1 MRACHRRFFSA
12 HAPRVTPRSVSF
24 SQWYL
29 DALDAADLVDSATP
43 VRGCAI
49 LRPRGFALW
58 ESIRADLDS
67 RIRAAG
73 ASNVYFPLL
82 VPASLLA
89 REASHVAG
97 FAAECAVVTHHRLV
111 GTRGGGGGLL
121 AADPRAVLS
130 EPLVVRPTS
139 EALVWDAFH
148 RWVRSKRDLPLLV
161 NQWAS
166 VVRWELR
173 TRPFLRT
180 SEFLWQEGHTA
191 HAAAGEA
198 AAFAARMQRM
208 YAAHLREALAVPAV
222 TGAKSGTERFA
233 GASATLTCE
242 ALMQNGWALQMATA
256 HDLGQRFSEAF
267 DVGWEGA
274 GGARERAWGTSW
286 GASTR
291 LIGGLIM
298 AHGDDTGVVL
308 PPAVAPVQVAVV
320 ALQGGEAAAAAVAAA
335 LRGEG
340 GGAPPLRVALDVDT
354 ASPPG
359 GRFYAWERRGVP
371 LRVEV
376 GKREAEAGTVSV
388 RERVAGALGAVW
400 AAEAAAACGVR
411 LVSGGGGGGGSG
423 GGGARPPPLCLGATD
438 GAALARWLRA
448 ALARVQG
455 ALLERATAAR
465 DARILRGASYADLE
479 RAAAAGAG
487 GGGAEEGTGGGGAPA
502 FLLPWADDPAAE
514 AAVKA
519 RTRYSLRCFPDEGQ
533 EEAAGKACTF
543 SGKPATHMA
552 LFARAY

>member
-1 MRACHRRFFSA
+1 
-12 HAPRVTPRSVSF
+12 
-24 SQWYL
+24 
-29 DALDAADLVDSATP
+29 LVDAATP

-58 ESIRADLDS
+58 EAIRGDLDA
-67 RIRAAG
+67 RIRSAG
-73 ASNVYFPLL
+73 VSNVYFPLL

-111 GTRGGGGGLL
+111 GTRGGGGAL
-121 AADPRAVLS
+121 AADPRAALP

-166 VVRWELR
+166 VVRWEMR

-191 HAAAGEA
+191 HETRGEA
-198 AAFAARMQRM
+198 ADFAARMQRM
-208 YAAHLREALAVPAV
+208 YAAHLREALAIPAV
-222 TGAKSGTERFA
+222 TGAKSSSERFA
-233 GASATLTCE
+233 GAAATLTCE
-242 ALMQNGWALQMATA
+242 AVLQNGWALQAATA
-256 HDLGQRFSEAF
+256 HDLGQRFSTAF

-291 LIGGLIM
+291 LIGALIM
-298 AHGDDTGVVL
+298 AHGDDTGVAF
-308 PPAVAPVQVAVV
+308 PPVVAPVQVVVV

-335 LRGEG
+335 LRAAGGGGGG
-340 GGAPPLRVALDVDT
+340 GGAPLRVALDVDT
-354 ASPPG
+354 SAPPG

-371 LRVEV
+371 LRLEV

-388 RERVAGALGAVW
+388 RERLGGAGGVEGGAW

-411 LVSGGGGGGGSG
+411 VVSGGGSG
-423 GGGARPPPLCLGATD
+423 GGGGSPRAPRTPPLCLAATD
-438 GAALARWLRA
+438 GEALARWLRA
-448 ALARVQG
+448 ALARVQE
-455 ALLERATAAR
+455 AMLARATASR
-465 DARILRGASYADLE
+465 DARLLRGASFGDLE
-479 RAAAAGAG
+479 AAARARGG
-487 GGGAEEGTGGGGAPA
+487 EEGGGPEGGGAAAPA
-502 FLLPWADDPAAE
+502 FLLPWADDAAAE

-519 RTRYSLRCFPDEGQ
+519 RTRYTLRCFPDEGQ
-533 EEAAGKACTF
+533 EEAAGKACAF